1 MSAPRYESRQELSS
15 KADYE
20 GGILDMLFGYGL
32 SVDDVPED
40 DVELREAIAACLAAK
55 PAIAHLESLL
65 PEPDDEEAVWNGGH

>member
-1 MSAPRYESRQELSS
+1 MTRYASRQELAN
-15 KADYE
+15 KADWE

-65 PEPDDEEAVWNGGH
+65 PEPGDEDE